1 MRVTLSTSD
10 QLAPQ
15 IRSLRKAR
23 GLTQAELGLL
33 LGVKQARMAEIEAD
47 PGAISADQLFRL
59 LHALGARI
67 ELDLDDAP
75 AGRTPVGPSSGLA
88 EPEPQAYA
96 PDGQQRGPVGKT
108 GW

>member
-1 MRVTLSTSD
+1 MRVTLSTAD

-23 GLTQAELGLL
+23 GLTQTELGLL

-59 LHALGARI
+59 FHALGARI

-75 AGRTPVGPSSGLA
+75 AGRVPAASVPGLN

-96 PDGQQRGPVGKT
+96 PDERKRGPVGKT